1 MSKKR
6 VAIIGTGGI
15 ASAHVEALA
24 AETARAELVAAADI
38 DQKAVQ
44 AFCAVHHIPESY
56 TDAAEMLKRVQ
67 PDLVHICTPPQFHA
81 ELSIRCMEAGAWVLC
96 EKPLAAS
103 LREIDAIAAAE
114 ERTGKYTSSVY
125 QWRFG
130 AGGGH
135 LKNLIDSGELGRSLL
150 GLCQTTWYRDDAYY
164 AAPWRGTW
172 ASELGGCSM
181 GHGIH
186 AMDFFLWMFG
196 PWHEVRGLVD
206 VLNHDIEV
214 EDVSL
219 ALVRFENGAL
229 GSIVN
234 SVVSPRQE
242 SYIRMDFTE
251 ATVEM
256 RHLYA
261 YENKDWT
268 YSLFEGS
275 SRPDD
280 LERWRTLPAEPRS
293 LHAGQL
299 THTLDCMEKNERPST
314 SGDGARMTLEFI
326 ASMYKSALTGQPV
339 QRGSVAAGDPFYEAM
354 NGGKSL

>member
-1 MSKKR
+1 MTKIR
-6 VAIIGTGGI
+6 AAIIGTGGI
-15 ASAHVEALA
+15 AHVHAEALRH
-24 AETARAELVAAADI
+24 ERERAELVAAVDISRQAAVAFADKYGI
-38 DQKAVQ
+38 AKT
-44 AFCAVHHIPESY
+44 Y
-56 TDAAEMLKRVQ
+56 TDAAEMLAREK
-67 PDLVHICTPPQFHA
+67 PGLVHICTPPQFHA
-81 ELSIRCMEAGAWVLC
+81 DLSIACMEAGAWVLC

-103 LREIDAIAAAE
+103 LRELDAIAVAE
-114 ERTGKYTSSVY
+114 ERTGNYTSSVY

-130 AGGGH
+130 SGGGH

-164 AAPWRGTW
+164 AVPWRGTW

-196 PWHEVRGLVD
+196 PWREVSGLVD
-206 VLNHDIEV
+206 VLNHDLEV

-219 ALVRFENGAL
+219 ALVRFENEAL

-242 SYIRMDFTE
+242 SYIRMDFAE

-261 YENKDWT
+261 YANKDWT
-268 YSLFEGS
+268 YSLFEDS
-275 SRPDD
+275 SRTEA
-280 LERWRTLPAEPRS
+280 LEKWRNLPADVPS

-299 THTLDCMEKNERPST
+299 KHTLDCMEKSEQPLT
-314 SGDGARMTLEFI
+314 SGYGARMTLEFI
-326 ASMYKSALTGQPV
+326 ASLYKSALTGQSV
-339 QRGSVAAGDPFYEAM
+339 QRGSITAGDPFYDAM
-354 NGGKSL
+354 NGGMSL

>member
-1 MSKKR
+1 MTPRR
-6 VAIIGTGGI
+6 VALIGTGAI
-15 ASAHVEALA
+15 ASSHVEALA
-24 AETARAELVAAADI
+24 HEPRAELVAAVDI
-38 DQKAVQ
+38 NRDAVT
-44 AFCAVHHIPESY
+44 AFAEAHQIASY
-56 TDAAEMLKRVQ
+56 TDVAEMLGAEK
-67 PDLVHICTPPQFHA
+67 PELVHVCTPPQLHA
-81 ELSIRCMEAGAWVLC
+81 ALSIQCMEAGAWVLC

-103 LREIDAIAAAE
+103 LSEIDAIAAAE
-114 ERTGKYTSSVY
+114 ARTGCYTSSVY

-135 LKNLIDSGELGRSLL
+135 LKHLIDSGELGRPLL

-186 AMDFFLWMFG
+186 AMDFFLWLFG
-196 PWHEVRGLVD
+196 PWAEVTGQID
-206 VLNHDIEV
+206 HLNHDIEV

-219 ALVRFENGAL
+219 ALVRFENGAM

-251 ATVEM
+251 ATAEL

-261 YENKDWT
+261 YGNKDWT
-268 YSLFEGS
+268 YSVFEGS
-275 SRPDD
+275 SRSEQ
-280 LERWRTLPAEPRS
+280 LERWRQLPEDFPS
-293 LHAGQL
+293 LHTGQVS
-299 THTLDCMEKNERPST
+299 HILDCMEQNERPVT
-314 SGDGARMTLEFI
+314 SGAGARMTLEFI
-326 ASMYKSALTGQPV
+326 ASLYKSALTGQRV
-339 QRGSVAAGDPFYEAM
+339 ARGSITPDDPFYGAM
-354 NGGKSL
+354 NGGMSL